1 MIACNA
7 VRPGMTETE
16 RDLWRLIEVSK
27 AISAS
32 LDLDQVLGLIVDAA
46 VSVLTADAAVIVL
59 LDEEHRPRLRNE
71 RARRP
76 SRSPSA
82 KYSQT
87 YIDKVMQTGEPV
99 FVLDRDLQREVR
111 TESVQ
116 SLGLRTIVCAPL
128 RSRGEIRGVLYAHS
142 THPVNAFTEQKKQLF
157 LTLCDHASIA
167 INNAQ
172 LYQMRELAQASS
184 EGVLM
189 IEHDQI
195 QLCNHAARSLMRR
208 SEDQTVGR
216 SVLTLFDSADRPA
229 VARALVDDNPR
240 PCELRLLREGGE
252 PLLVELTIT
261 PSRDARRVMLI
272 RDISKQR
279 EIQQRMIQTDRL
291 AAIGTLAAGV
301 AHEINNPLTYMS
313 CNAQMLL
320 EWFSVPAGRISP
332 ERLAETRDLLEEIA
346 QGVDQ
351 VAGIV
356 KDLAMVAREP
366 QSEKGPT
373 DLGAILKTSLK
384 IASSHIGTSARVR
397 CDLPALPAIAASA
410 PRLGQVFLNLL
421 VNAAQAIPKHSGED
435 HEIRIRAHA
444 RDRMVRVEI
453 EDTGAGIPE
462 HVRDRIFDPFFTTKP
477 FGEGTGLGLWICHG
491 IIRSMGGT
499 IEVHPGAASR
509 GTCFVM
515 DLPIAQN

>member
-1 MIACNA
+1 VIACNA
-7 VRPGMTETE
+7 VRPGMTDTE
-16 RDLWRLIEVSK
+16 RDLWRLIEVTK
-27 AISAS
+27 AITAS

-46 VSVLTADAAVIVL
+46 VSVLTADSAVIVL
-59 LDEEHRPRLRNE
+59 LDEHRRPHLRSE

-76 SRSPSA
+76 SRSPTM

-87 YIDKVMQTGEPV
+87 FIDKVLQTGEPV
-99 FVLDRDLQREVR
+99 FVLDSDLQREVR
-111 TESVQ
+111 TDSVQ
-116 SLGLRTIVCAPL
+116 TLGLRTIACAPL
-128 RSRGEIRGVLYAHS
+128 RVRGEIRGVLYAHS
-142 THPVNAFTEQKKQLF
+142 THPVHAFTEQKKQLF

-167 INNAQ
+167 TNNAQ

-195 QLCNHAARSLMRR
+195 QLCNHAAYGLMQR
-208 SEDQTVGR
+208 SEDETVGR
-216 SVLTLFDSADRPA
+216 SVLALFDAADRPA
-229 VARALVDDNPR
+229 VAKALVDGSPR
-240 PCELRLLREGGE
+240 PCELRLLRQGA
-252 PLLVELTIT
+252 PALLVEMTIT
-261 PSRDARRVMLI
+261 PSRDARRVMLL

-320 EWFSVPAGRISP
+320 EWFEADRLAP
-332 ERLAETRDLLEEIA
+332 ERIAEARGLLDEIA

-356 KDLAMVAREP
+356 KDLATMAREP
-366 QSEKGPT
+366 PSERGPT

-384 IASSHIGTSARVR
+384 IASSHIGTAARVR
-397 CDLPALPAIAASA
+397 CDWGALPAVAASA

-421 VNAAQAIPKHSGED
+421 VNAAQAIPKQSGGD
-435 HEIRIRAHA
+435 HEIRIRATA

-453 EDTGAGIPE
+453 EDTGSGIPE
-462 HVRDRIFDPFFTTKP
+462 SVRDRIFDPFFTTKP

-491 IIRSMGGT
+491 IIRSIGGT

-515 DLPIAQN
+515 DLPIAQS